1 MMLPNPRRISRWLL
15 LPGLAIGMS
24 TLQAQ
29 QATTTPLA
37 TNSHAATPRLAA
49 AALGSAV
56 HLDGRLDDAAWA
68 VAQPASLTAQ
78 RDPDEGQ
85 PPTERTEVRVLVGE
99 NALYIGARMFDSE
112 PSRIVSRL
120 GRRDDDLAGD
130 RLTIRLDARH
140 DHLTSFVFDV
150 YPAGNKGDASVG
162 SDGFGDSSWDPVW
175 DVATSI
181 DSLGWN
187 AEIRIPLS
195 QLRYDR
201 TADDWGIQIVRF
213 IHRKQEED
221 VLSFVPRSENEG
233 ANRYGHLSGLRNLP
247 SARRVEI
254 MPYSSA
260 RAEFQSLPP
269 GNPFRDGSDFF
280 GSAGA
285 DLKMGITSDL
295 TLDLTINP
303 DFGQVEVDPA
313 VVNLSA
319 FEVVFDEKRP
329 FFVEGSD
336 LFRFGQLN
344 TFNSFGTP
352 DVFFSRRIGRTPQG
366 SVTDPNATYVDAP
379 GQTTIAGAAKITGK
393 TRNGWSFALLDA
405 VTPEERGRFVT
416 AASGSVKSEPV
427 EPVTNYFVGRIRREL
442 RQGNTAIG
450 TLFTAVN
457 RSMDAPALEG
467 SLRSSAYLAGADL
480 NHYWGNRTWA
490 LDASFATSI
499 LNGNEAAIAR
509 AQQSSARY
517 YQRPDADNI
526 SFDSTRT
533 DLLGYAAQIALT
545 KTSGGHWGGNIAYQ
559 EKSPGYE
566 TNDIGFAQT
575 VGRRGVSTDLHYQQT
590 RPGPLFRNWI
600 VGLLSGNDWN
610 YDGDHTTSYIGT
622 IVNFRLRNF
631 WQVNTNY
638 FAYFPSFDDQ
648 LTRGGPL
655 AKLPMRNDVNAS
667 IRTDGRGAWSVGA
680 NGSLNWNGAGGF
692 GREIGFDVS
701 YQPSSNVRLSFGPS
715 FGRFHNVSQFVAGVT
730 DPLASATYGRR
741 AVFATLDQREL
752 ALETR
757 LDWTFSP
764 RMSLQLYL
772 QPLISAGEYTSYK
785 EFARPGTFE
794 FDVYGRD
801 AGTITRDDATAE
813 FTVDPDGA
821 GPAAAFNFPD
831 QNFNFRSLLANVV
844 FRWEYRPGSTIFL
857 VWQQS
862 RSGAAGIGDFSF
874 RRDFDAI
881 FSNPAVNAF
890 AVKMTYWLGA

>member
-1 MMLPNPRRISRWLL
+1 MVLKSAYRCFLTLSFAF
-15 LPGLAIGMS
+15 LAVS
-24 TLQAQ
+24 SAPAQ
-29 QATTTPLA
+29 QASVTA
-37 TNSHAATPRLAA
+37 ISSGNHAATPRLTAT
-49 AALGSAV
+49 ALGSSI
-56 HLDGRLDDAAWA
+56 HLDGLLDEAAWST
-68 VAQPASLTAQ
+68 AQPTGLTAQ
-78 RDPDEGQ
+78 RDPNEGQ
-85 PPTERTEVRVLVGE
+85 PPSERTEIRALVGQ

-112 PSRIVSRL
+112 AGRIVSRL
-120 GRRDDDLAGD
+120 GRRDDDLASD

-175 DVATSI
+175 DVATSV
-181 DSLGWN
+181 DSLGWT

-201 TADDWGIQIVRF
+201 ASDEWGIQIARF
-213 IHRKQEED
+213 IQRKQEED
-221 VLSFVPRSENEG
+221 VLSFVPQTENEG
-233 ANRYGHLSGLRNLP
+233 ANRYGHLSGMRDLP
-247 SARRVEI
+247 SARRIEV
-254 MPYSSA
+254 MPYTSA
-260 RAEFQSLPP
+260 RGEFQDIPSAD
-269 GNPFRDGSDFF
+269 PFRDGSDLF

-285 DLKMGITSDL
+285 DVKMGITSDL

-352 DVFFSRRIGRTPQG
+352 DAFFSRRIGRTPQG
-366 SVTDPNATYVDAP
+366 FVGDPNATFVDAP
-379 GQTTIAGAAKITGK
+379 DQTTIAGAAKITGK
-393 TRNGWSFALLDA
+393 TKNGWSIAMLDA
-405 VTPEERGRFVT
+405 MTLEEEAHYIVG
-416 AASGSVKSEPV
+416 GSSSVLSQPV
-427 EPVTNYFVGRIRREL
+427 EPLTNYFVGRVRREL

-457 RSMDAPALEG
+457 RSMDTPSLEN
-467 SLRSSAYLAGADL
+467 SLRSSAYLAGTDL

-490 LDASFATSI
+490 LDASFAASF
-499 LNGNEAAIAR
+499 LNGSSAAITR
-509 AQQSSARY
+509 VQRSSARY
-517 YQRPDADNI
+517 YQRPDAENLDL
-526 SFDSTRT
+526 DSTRT
-533 DLLGYAAQIALT
+533 SLNGYAGQIAVT

-566 TNDIGFAQT
+566 TNDIGLTQT
-575 VGRRGVSTDLHYQQT
+575 VGRRGISTDIHYQQT
-590 RPGPLFRNWI
+590 RPGPIFRNWI
-600 VGLLSGNDWN
+600 VGFLTGNDWN
-610 YDGDHTTSYIGT
+610 YDGDRTTSYFGNI
-622 IVNFRLRNF
+622 INFRLRNF
-631 WQVNTNY
+631 WNVNTNY
-638 FAYFPSFDDQ
+638 FHYFSSYDDQ

-655 AKLPMRNDVNAS
+655 AKLPRRSNANAS
-667 IRTDGRGAWSVGA
+667 IRSDGRGAWSVGV
-680 NGSLNWNGAGGF
+680 NGGLNWNGAGGY
-692 GREIGFDVS
+692 GREIGVDLSF
-701 YQPSSNVRLSFGPS
+701 QPSSNVRLSFNPS
-715 FGRFHNVSQFVAGVT
+715 YGRFHNVSQFVTAVS
-730 DPLASATYGRR
+730 DSFADATFGRR

-752 ALETR
+752 SLVTR

-772 QPLISAGEYTSYK
+772 QPLISAGDFTSYK
-785 EFARPGTFE
+785 EFAQPGTFD
-794 FDVYGRD
+794 FDVYGRNV
-801 AGTITRDDATAE
+801 GTISRDDPSSTY
-813 FTVDPDGA
+813 TVDPDAA
-821 GPAAAFNFPD
+821 GPAAAFSFAD

-862 RSGAAGIGDFSF
+862 RSGAEGIGDFSF

-881 FSNPAVNAF
+881 FDNPAVNVF
-890 AVKMTYWLGA
+890 AVKMTYWLGV

>member
-1 MMLPNPRRISRWLL
+1 MPSKRPHRLALWIL
-15 LPGLAIGMS
+15 LPAMLAARVD
-24 TLQAQ
+24 AQ
-29 QATTTPLA
+29 QASTSPA
-37 TNSHAATPRLAA
+37 SSNDHAATPRINAA
-49 AALGSAV
+49 PLGSAV
-56 HLDGRLDDAAWA
+56 HLDGRLDDAAWD

-85 PPTERTEVRVLVGE
+85 PPTERTEIRVLVGD

-112 PSRIVSRL
+112 PHRIVRRL
-120 GRRDDDLAGD
+120 VRRDGD
-130 RLTIRLDARH
+130 VASDFLTIRLDARH

-162 SDGFGDSSWDPVW
+162 SDGFGDSSWDPIW

-181 DSLGWN
+181 DSLGWV

-201 TADDWGIQIVRF
+201 SSDDWGIQVTRF
-213 IHRKQEED
+213 IQRKQEED
-221 VLSFVPRSENEG
+221 VLSYVPRNENAG
-233 ANRYGHLSGLRNLP
+233 ANRYGHLTGMRGLP
-247 SARRVEI
+247 SSRRLEV
-254 MPYSSA
+254 MPYTSA
-260 RAEFQSLPP
+260 RGEFQDIPSAD
-269 GNPFRDGSDFF
+269 PFRDGSDLF

-285 DLKMGITSDL
+285 DVKMGITSDL

-313 VVNLSA
+313 VVNLSD

-336 LFRFGQLN
+336 LFRFGGLN

-366 SVTDPNATYVDAP
+366 FISDPNATFVDAP

-393 TRNGWSFALLDA
+393 TRGGWSIALLDA
-405 VTPEERGRFVT
+405 TTLEEEGHYIT
-416 AASGSVKSEPV
+416 SGSTAVQSEAL
-427 EPVTNYFVGRIRREL
+427 EPLTNYFAGRIRKEL

-457 RSMDAPALEG
+457 RSMDNSALE
-467 SLRSSAYLAGADL
+467 STLRSSAYLAGADL
-480 NHYWGNRTWA
+480 NHYWGNRSWA
-490 LDASFATSI
+490 LDASFASSMITGST
-499 LNGNEAAIAR
+499 GAIAR
-509 AQQSSARY
+509 AQRSSARY
-517 YQRPDADNI
+517 FQRPDADNI
-526 SFDSTRT
+526 EFDSIRT
-533 DLLGYAAQIALT
+533 SLNGYAAQVAVT
-545 KTSGGHWGGNIAYQ
+545 KVSGGHWGGNLAYQ

-575 VGRRGVSTDLHYQQT
+575 VGRRGISTDIHYEQT
-590 RPGPLFRNWI
+590 RPGPVFRNYVI
-600 VGLLSGNDWN
+600 GFLSGNDWN
-610 YDGDHTTSYIGT
+610 YDGDHTTSYIGH

-631 WQVNTNY
+631 WEVNTNY
-638 FAYFPSFDDQ
+638 FRNFPSYDDQ

-655 AKLPMRNDVNAS
+655 AKLPTRNNVNAS
-667 IRTDGRGAWSVGA
+667 IRSDSRGAWSMGI
-680 NGSLNWNGAGGF
+680 NGSLNWNGARGF
-692 GREIGFDVS
+692 GKEVGLNLS
-701 YQPSSNVRLSFGPS
+701 YQPSSNVRLSFNPS
-715 FGRFHNVSQFVAGVT
+715 YGRFRNVSQFVRGVT
-730 DPLASATYGRR
+730 DPTAAATFGRR
-741 AVFATLDQREL
+741 AVFANLDQNEL
-752 ALETR
+752 TLETR

-772 QPLISAGEYTSYK
+772 QPLISAGDFTSYK
-785 EFARPGTFE
+785 EFARPGTFD

-801 AGTITRDDATAE
+801 AGTIARDDATATY
-813 FTVDPDGA
+813 TVDPDGA
-821 GPAAAFNFPD
+821 GPAAAFSFPEQD
-831 QNFNFRSLLANVV
+831 FNFRSLVANVV

-862 RSGAAGIGDFSF
+862 RSGAQGIGDFSF

-881 FSNPAVNAF
+881 FSNPAVNVF
-890 AVKMTYWLGA
+890 AVKMTYWLGV

>member
-1 MMLPNPRRISRWLL
+1 VFSAAP
-15 LPGLAIGMS
+15 AF
-24 TLQAQ
+24 AQ
-29 QATTTPLA
+29 QASTPA
-37 TNSHAATPRLAA
+37 ISNNHTATPRIAA
-49 AALGSAV
+49 APLASPV
-56 HLDGRLDDAAWA
+56 QLDGRLDDAAWSA
-68 VAQPASLTAQ
+68 AQPASLMAQ

-85 PPTERTEVRVLVGE
+85 PPTERTEVRVLVGD
-99 NALYIGARMFDSE
+99 NAIYIGARMFDSE
-112 PSRIVSRL
+112 PHRIVRRL
-120 GRRDDDLAGD
+120 VRRDGD
-130 RLTIRLDARH
+130 VASDFLTIRLDARH

-162 SDGFGDSSWDPVW
+162 SDGFGDSSWDPIW

-181 DSLGWN
+181 DSLGWV
-187 AEIRIPLS
+187 AEVRIPLS

-201 TADDWGIQIVRF
+201 TADDWGIQVTRF
-213 IHRKQEED
+213 IQRKQEED
-221 VLSFVPRSENEG
+221 VLSYVPRNENAG
-233 ANRYGHLSGLRNLP
+233 ANRYGHLTGMRGLP
-247 SARRVEI
+247 SSRRLEV
-254 MPYSSA
+254 MPYTSA
-260 RAEFQSLPP
+260 RGEFQDIPS
-269 GNPFRDGSDFF
+269 GDPFRDGSDLF

-285 DLKMGITSDL
+285 DVKMGLTSDL

-336 LFRFGQLN
+336 LFRFGSLN

-352 DVFFSRRIGRTPQG
+352 ETFFSRRIGRTPQG
-366 SVTDPNATYVDAP
+366 FINDPNATFVDAP
-379 GQTTIAGAAKITGK
+379 GQTTIAGAAKVTGK
-393 TRNGWSFALLDA
+393 TRGGWSIALLNATTLEEEGHYVTGGSNA
-405 VTPEERGRFVT
+405 VQ
-416 AASGSVKSEPV
+416 AEPV
-427 EPVTNYFVGRIRREL
+427 EPLTNYFVGRIRKEL

-457 RSMDAPALEG
+457 RSMDNPTLEAT
-467 SLRSSAYLAGADL
+467 LRSNAYLAGADL

-499 LNGNEAAIAR
+499 LNGSTDAIAR
-509 AQQSSARY
+509 AQRSSARY

-533 DLLGYAAQIALT
+533 NLNGYAAQIAVT
-545 KTSGGHWGGNIAYQ
+545 KTSGGHWGGNLAYQ

-575 VGRRGVSTDLHYQQT
+575 VGRRGVSTDIHYEQT
-590 RPGPLFRNWI
+590 RPGRLFRNYVI
-600 VGLLSGNDWN
+600 GFLSGNDWN
-610 YDGDHTTSYIGT
+610 YDGDHTTSYIGH

-638 FAYFPSFDDQ
+638 FRNFPSYDDQ

-655 AKLPMRNDVNAS
+655 ARLPTRNNVNAS
-667 IRTDGRGAWSVGA
+667 IQTDNRGAWSVGL
-680 NGSLNWNGAGGF
+680 NGSLNWNGADGYGKEV
-692 GREIGFDVS
+692 GLNLS
-701 YQPSSNVRLSFGPS
+701 YQPSSNVRLSFNPGY
-715 FGRFHNVSQFVAGVT
+715 GRFRNVSQFVQGVV
-730 DPLASATYGRR
+730 DPTATSTFGRR
-741 AVFATLDQREL
+741 AVFANLDQNEL
-752 ALETR
+752 SLETR

-772 QPLISAGEYTSYK
+772 QPLISSGDFTGYK
-785 EFARPGTFE
+785 EFARPKTFN

-801 AGTITRDDATAE
+801 VGTISRDDATATY
-813 FTVDPDGA
+813 TVDPDGA
-821 GPAAAFNFPD
+821 GPAAAFSFPD

-844 FRWEYRPGSTIFL
+844 FRWEYRPGSTLFL

-862 RSGAAGIGDFSF
+862 RAGVEGIGDFSF

-881 FSNPAVNAF
+881 FSNPAVNVF
-890 AVKMTYWLGA
+890 AVKMTYWLGV